1 MARRTIKIDLRLNAS
16 EAEQLNR
23 EVARSG
29 LSREAYLRALIQNRP
44 VKERPAPDLVAV
56 LKNLQQINHNMN
68 QIAVKANALQ
78 FVDKQEYWENVRD
91 LNSTIAALLEVM
103 YG

>member
-23 EVARSG
+23 KVAKSG

-44 VKERPAPDLVAV
+44 VKERPTPDLVAV

-68 QIAVKANALQ
+68 QIAVKANTLQ
-78 FVDKQEYWENVRD
+78 FVDTQTYWENVRS
-91 LNSTIAALLEVM
+91 LKSTMAALLEVM

>member
-1 MARRTIKIDLRLNAS
+1 MARRTIKIDLRLNTS

-23 EVARSG
+23 KVAKTG

-56 LKNLQQINHNMN
+56 LKKLQQINHNMN

-78 FVDKQEYWENVRD
+78 FIDTQAYWENVRD